1 MMNFEDKNECC
12 NHCEPE
18 GQAETVKS
26 AVEKSSCA
34 QAMVDGELAL
44 CKENLAKAQE
54 KYIYLNADFE
64 NFRRNMTKERAQW
77 TRSAQTKIF
86 EDLISVI
93 DDFGLAIADFQKQTA
108 LQDAPISEGERS
120 RFQGIELVYKNFIK
134 FLDMHGI
141 TEVPTSGAFNP
152 TMHEALVQ
160 VADESKKSGEIVAV
174 LQKGYM
180 HKEVVL
186 RPAKVSVAQ

>member
-1 MMNFEDKNECC
+1 MIEGKPNMMNFDHDEYG
-12 NHCEPE
+12 NHNEPE
-18 GQAETVKS
+18 VTHETVKS
-26 AVEKSSCA
+26 TAET
-34 QAMVDGELAL
+34 ELAL

-54 KYIYLNADFE
+54 KYVYLNADFD

-86 EDLISVI
+86 EDLVSVI
-93 DDFGLAIADFQKQTA
+93 DDFSLAIADFQKQA
-108 LQDAPISEGERS
+108 ASPDVQMSESEKA
-120 RFQGIELVYKNFIK
+120 RFQGIELVYKNFLK
-134 FLDMHGI
+134 FLELHGI

-160 VADESKKSGEIVAV
+160 VAAEDKKSGDIVAV

-180 HKEVVL
+180 HKDVVI